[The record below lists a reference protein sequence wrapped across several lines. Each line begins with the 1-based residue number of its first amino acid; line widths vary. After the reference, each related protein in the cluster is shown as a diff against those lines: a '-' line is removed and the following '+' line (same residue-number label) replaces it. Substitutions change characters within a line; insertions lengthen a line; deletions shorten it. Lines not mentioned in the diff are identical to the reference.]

1 MISSEL
7 PAFLQRRVAFTDTS
21 TQAQDIQAG
30 AQMYQQIQQ
39 FQNQQRQLAMQEEAH
54 RLRMEGNR
62 FVSAGAIE
70 LGRLMEEGG
79 ANNLYGEPEFEGKLW
94 SILQRYPQLRDTE
107 VFQGA
112 TKVVETAK
120 TAKARTRLLET
131 TYDLRGDATE
141 QRHLFRLDEIDAQLE
156 KALATENLSQEGR
169 LNLEALRQSNR
180 QEMLRLRP
188 TGTRPAQLDL
198 DKSDQ
203 MLMDAE
209 LDNLKT
215 WRSIHSSTKYD
226 AEYEQRLRG
235 IEQKFAARK
244 KTTAQPA
251 PVTVPLAPPP
261 TERKAGT
268 VYQTP
273 KGPYKWNGTGW
284 EAP

>member
-1 MISSEL
+1 MNTAL
-7 PAFLQRRVAFTDTS
+7 PPYLAQRAHWTDPSVSRDIQVGANLYHQAQQEKRLQRA
-21 TQAQDIQAG
+21 AQ
-30 AQMYQQIQQ
+30 
-39 FQNQQRQLAMQEEAH
+39 LQEEAK
-54 RLRMEGNR
+54 RYALDEKERVAEGAVEVTRILSEMGDTGGYTDPNLQAK
-62 FVSAGAIE
+62 FWEAVSRNPKFAGSPAFKDI
-70 LGRLMEEGG
+70 M
-79 ANNLYGEPEFEGKLW
+79 
-94 SILQRYPQLRDTE
+94 DT
-107 VFQGA
+107 FQYA
-112 TKVVETAK
+112 EQAK
-120 TAKARTRLLET
+120 TRKALLEQ

-169 LNLEALRQSNR
+169 LNLEALKQSNR
-180 QEMLRLRP
+180 QEIIRLRP

-203 MLMDAE
+203 MLMATE

-244 KTTAQPA
+244 KTTAQPV
-251 PVTVPLAPPP
+251 PVAVPLAPPP
-261 TERKAGT
+261 AERKAGT

-273 KGPYKWNGTGW
+273 KGLYKWNGTGW